1 MIEVYEDVIADECL
15 FSAGAGGSRTRFND
29 RSTNP
34 AGYATVNAVRDLTL
48 KTFGLAS
55 ISMSIEAYNEVIRLY
70 EVTDA
75 GTYGFLMLDPV
86 DQTVDATEGKLQGY
100 MAGVESGSIGF
111 GNGTA
116 TYGFRKYWSVAS
128 RSRSSAITRPI
139 SPAITRGGSPV
150 VAGVGAGNIS
160 INATGPK
167 YVTFVPDATRT
178 VTGVTVGAT
187 TQVTLNSAIGVVIG
201 GRLWLQGL
209 TGADAALLNGLS
221 HAVTNISGGGLNV
234 YTLATSTAGKT
245 ITVGAGA
252 GHKYPQ
258 PDEALV
264 WTGDF
269 YTPVHFAMD
278 NLDWELVRPGN
289 YEDRLLAGPTVALE
303 EVREA

>member
-1 MIEVYEDVIADECL
+1 MIEVFDDVIADECL

-48 KTFGLAS
+48 KVFGLAS
-55 ISMSIEAYNEVIRLY
+55 VSMSVEAYEEVIRLY

-75 GTYGFLMLDPV
+75 GTFGFLMLDPV
-86 DQTVDATEGKLQGY
+86 DQSVDASTGRLQGY
-100 MAGVESGSIGF
+100 MAGVEFGNTGV

-128 RSRSSAITRPI
+128 RSKSSAVTRPI
-139 SPAITRGGSPV
+139 NPAITRGGSPV
-150 VAGVGAGNIS
+150 TIGVGAGNIS
-160 INATGPK
+160 INSTGPK

-178 VTGVTVGAT
+178 VSSVTVGAT

-209 TGADAALLNGLS
+209 TGADAELLNNLS
-221 HAVTNISGGGLNV
+221 HAVTNVVGAV
-234 YTLATSTAGKT
+234 YTLATNTAGKT
-245 ITVGAGA
+245 ITAGA
-252 GHKYPQ
+252 GVAHKYPQ

-264 WTGDF
+264 WVGDF
-269 YTPVHFAMD
+269 YTPVHFSID
-278 NLDWELVRPGN
+278 NLDWDLVRPGH
-289 YEDRLLAGPTVALE
+289 YEDRLLAGPTVALQ